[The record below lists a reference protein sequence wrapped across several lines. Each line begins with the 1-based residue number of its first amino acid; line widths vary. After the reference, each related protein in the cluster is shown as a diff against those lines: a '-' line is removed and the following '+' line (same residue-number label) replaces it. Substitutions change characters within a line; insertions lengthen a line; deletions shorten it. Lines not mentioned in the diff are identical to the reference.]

1 MSPDNMSEKLW
12 DLANLITGFAVLQ
25 TLAMLFAVIKGD
37 IPVLMQATVRR
48 LAFVGTIV
56 FTLLYMGAITWCGIE
71 GYSLNAPHDYSVWLI
86 VTLGRIVVVLIFSYL
101 MSIALMGTP
110 TRP

>member
-1 MSPDNMSEKLW
+1 MGAINISEKLW
-12 DLANLITGFAVLQ
+12 DLANVITGFAVLQ

-37 IPVLMQATVRR
+37 MPVLMQATVRR
-48 LAFVGTIV
+48 LAFVGTII
-56 FTLLYMGAITWCGIE
+56 FTLLYIAAITWCGIE

-86 VTLGRIVVVLIFSYL
+86 VTCGRLFVVLIFSFL

-110 TRP
+110 TRH